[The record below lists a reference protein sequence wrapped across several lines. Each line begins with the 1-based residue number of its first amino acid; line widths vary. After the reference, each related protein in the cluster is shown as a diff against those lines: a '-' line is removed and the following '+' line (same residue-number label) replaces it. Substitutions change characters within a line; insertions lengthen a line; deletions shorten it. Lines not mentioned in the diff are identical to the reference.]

1 MKFVCLGFYDPDQ
14 YAELSEAEGRQMME
28 TCLDY
33 DDELR
38 RGGHFIGGE
47 ALQTAENAVTLRIK
61 NGAVDVTD
69 GPYAETKELLGGILL
84 LEARDLTHAIALMS
98 QHPGVKVGPFEIRPA
113 DAEVN
118 ALIAARG
125 ANVVREQNGECDDP
139 AIDLMLGVFR
149 DHLTWLEDAVADIPD
164 ERLAEQLGG
173 VVNHPAWTL
182 SHLNASLGFLL
193 SLLDETEGD
202 SAEEENQKYGYG
214 SIPVT
219 DRSHYASQSK
229 LLATLRQR
237 HELVDTAVRAK
248 HTEYFS
254 RATPEKLREFAPTIG
269 RIAIYLLASHESYH
283 LGQIM
288 QWRRAAGFKN
298 NDIF

>member
-1 MKFVCLGFYDPDQ
+1 MKFVCLGFYDANQ
-14 YAELSEAEGRQMME
+14 HAELSEAEGQRMME
-28 TCLDY
+28 ACFDY

-47 ALQTAENAVTLRIK
+47 ALQSAENAVTLRIK

-69 GPYAETKELLGGILL
+69 GPYAETKEMLGGILL

-125 ANVVREQNGECDDP
+125 ANIAKDLSEGLNDT

-149 DHLTWLEDAVADIPD
+149 DHLTWLEDTVADIPD
-164 ERLAEQLGG
+164 ERLAEQPGG

-182 SHLNASLGFLL
+182 SHLNATLCFLL
-193 SLLDETEGD
+193 GLLDETEGD
-202 SAEEENQKYGYG
+202 SAEEENKKYGNG

-219 DRSHYASQSK
+219 DRSQYASQSE
-229 LLATLRQR
+229 LLATLKQR
-237 HELVDTAVRAK
+237 HELVDSAVRAK
-248 HTEYFS
+248 HREYFS
-254 RATPEKLREFAPTIG
+254 RPTPEKLREFAPTIG

-283 LGQIM
+283 LGQLM
-288 QWRRAAGFKN
+288 QWRRAAGFKKE
-298 NDIF
+298 